1 MLSYMIK
8 QGILVVNAFIST
20 PGFSD
25 AYERLGL
32 SARKHGVALTLK
44 TNAELVFD
52 AANGRLLNAELP
64 RFAIFW
70 DKDVRLALQLEAA
83 GVRLYNSAHAIALCD
98 DKALTHIAL
107 QKARI
112 PMPKTVTAPFTYPKA
127 GYGDFL
133 FLHEAEKLFSYPMVV
148 KEVFGSYG
156 KQVYLAQ
163 NADEVKAI
171 IKKAGDKPV
180 LLQEFIS
187 ECAGTDIRAI
197 VVGDKV
203 VAAMKRRNSGDF
215 RANLSIGGTAEPYTL
230 TTEEAS
236 VALNAAKALEL
247 DFCGVD
253 ILHAKSGPL
262 VCEVNS
268 NAQFRGIFQYTGVDA
283 AEHIIEHIMR
293 REKMI

>member
-1 MLSYMIK
+1 MVK
-8 QGILVVNAFIST
+8 KGILVVNAFITT

-25 AYERLGL
+25 AYERLEL
-32 SARKHGVALTLK
+32 AARRHDVVLTLK

-64 RFAIFW
+64 DFAIFW

-83 GVRLYNSAHAIALCD
+83 GVRLYNSARAIAVCD

-107 QKARI
+107 QKAHI
-112 PMPKTVTAPFTYPKA
+112 PMPKTVVAPFTYPDA

-133 FLHEAEKLFSYPMVV
+133 FLREAEKLFSYPMVV

-163 NADEVKAI
+163 NADEVKATL
-171 IKKAGDKPV
+171 KKTGDRPV
-180 LLQEFIS
+180 LLQEFIQES
-187 ECAGTDIRAI
+187 AGKDIRAI

-203 VAAMKRRNSGDF
+203 VAAMERKNDRDF
-215 RANLSIGGTAEPYTL
+215 RANLSIGGRAETYTL
-230 TTEEAS
+230 TEDEEAL
-236 VALNAAKALEL
+236 ALRAAKELEL

-253 ILHAKSGPL
+253 ILQAIRGPL

-268 NAQFRGIFQYTGVDA
+268 NAQFRGIFQCTGVDA
-283 AEHIIEHIMR
+283 AEHIIQHIMR
-293 REKMI
+293 QEGLA

>member
-1 MLSYMIK
+1 MNK

-32 SARKHGVALTLK
+32 AARRNGVTLSLK

-52 AANGRLLNAELP
+52 AANGRLLNAKLP
-64 RFAIFW
+64 DFAVFW

-83 GVRLYNSAHAIALCD
+83 GVRLYNSARAIALCD

-112 PMPKTVTAPFTYPKA
+112 PMPKTVVAPFTYPKA

-163 NADEVKAI
+163 NAEEVKAI
-171 IKKAGDKPV
+171 LKKTGDKPV

-187 ECAGTDIRAI
+187 ESAGTDIRAI
-197 VVGDKV
+197 VVGEKI
-203 VAAMKRRNSGDF
+203 VASMKRKNDRDF

-230 TTEEAS
+230 TSEEAFI
-236 VALNAAKALEL
+236 VRKAAKELGL

-253 ILHAKSGPL
+253 ILNTKNGPL
-262 VCEVNS
+262 ICEVNS
-268 NAQFRGIFQYTGVDA
+268 NAQFRGIFQCTGVDA
-283 AEHIIEHIMR
+283 AEHIMQYIMHQ
-293 REKMI
+293 EKMV

>member
-1 MLSYMIK
+1 MVK
-8 QGILVVNAFIST
+8 KGILVVNAFITT

-25 AYERLGL
+25 AYERLEL
-32 SARKHGVALTLK
+32 AARRHGVELTLK

-64 RFAIFW
+64 DFAIFW
-70 DKDVRLALQLEAA
+70 DKDVRLAHELEAA
-83 GVRLYNSAHAIALCD
+83 GVRLYNSASAIAVCD

-107 QKARI
+107 QKAHI
-112 PMPKTVTAPFTYPKA
+112 PMPKTVVAPFTYPNA

-133 FLHEAEKLFSYPMVV
+133 FLREAEKLFSYPMVV

-163 NADEVKAI
+163 NADEVKATL
-171 IKKAGDKPV
+171 KKTGDRPV
-180 LLQEFIS
+180 LLQEFIQES
-187 ECAGTDIRAI
+187 AGTDIRAI

-203 VAAMKRRNSGDF
+203 VAAMERKNDRDF
-215 RANLSIGGTAEPYTL
+215 RANLSIGGKAEAYTL
-230 TTEEAS
+230 TEDEEAL
-236 VALNAAKALEL
+236 ALRAAKELEL

-253 ILHAKSGPL
+253 ILQAIRGPL

-268 NAQFRGIFQYTGVDA
+268 NAQFRGIFQCTGVDA
-283 AEHIIEHIMR
+283 AEHIIQHIMR
-293 REKMI
+293 QEGLA